1 MVFHFRSNSDL
12 APPHSF
18 SGITASITSQL
29 DLFNNINIIILFLV
43 VKVHQVMKFLI
54 MKQLLTFVIY

>member
-29 DLFNNINIIILFLV
+29 DLFNNINIIILFLNCEGSPGYEI
-43 VKVHQVMKFLI
+43 LI
-54 MKQLLTFVIY
+54 MKQLLIFVIY